1 MNKDGLAGSAA
12 DNSDVR
18 RENLIL
24 NNIHVNP
31 EHNDMSDNYFEENY
45 NDYAIV
51 NNLALKKSLSKGN
64 LDQVEK
70 M

>member
-1 MNKDGLAGSAA
+1 MNKDGLTGSAA
-12 DNSDVR
+12 DNSDLR

>member
-1 MNKDGLAGSAA
+1 MNKDGLTGSAA

-51 NNLALKKSLSKGN
+51 NNLTLKKSLSKGN

>member
-1 MNKDGLAGSAA
+1 MNKDGLTGSAA